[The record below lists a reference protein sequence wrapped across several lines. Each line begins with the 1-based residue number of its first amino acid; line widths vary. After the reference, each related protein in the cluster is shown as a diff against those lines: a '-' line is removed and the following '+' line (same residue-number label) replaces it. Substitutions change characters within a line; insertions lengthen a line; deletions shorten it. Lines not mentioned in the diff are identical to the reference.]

1 MTDLNAGVSGTIVG
15 LTVTVTIFA
24 LVLAGALAMLYK
36 QVKDYRSDANNYLK
50 LRGQEMITNESI

>member
-1 MTDLNAGVSGTIVG
+1 
-15 LTVTVTIFA
+15 
-24 LVLAGALAMLYK
+24 MLYK